1 MRKNI
6 MITGASSGIGE
17 AVAKYLAQS
26 GEYSLLL
33 IARNVEKLQ
42 TLANDLGDHVS
53 FLGCD
58 LQQTDNI
65 GKVFEYCK
73 KNSFVLN
80 GLVYCAGI
88 AGNYPIRSLSQEFLL
103 KMMQIN
109 CLSFIEM
116 AKFAINRK
124 FSMEECSIVAISSLS
139 SLTCYP
145 GTAAYTMSKNALNA
159 AVKVLAKEVLK
170 RRIRVNAVMPGYVQ
184 TPMMG
189 DTAEAD
195 IVDEQ
200 PWGYIDPEEIA
211 ALIEFL
217 LSDKSKKITG
227 ANIPISAGMAF

>member
-139 SLTCYP
+139 SLT
-145 GTAAYTMSKNALNA
+145 
-159 AVKVLAKEVLK
+159 
-170 RRIRVNAVMPGYVQ
+170 VNAVMPGYVQ